1 MRRIGLIATMIAPA
15 FSMAGCADIPAAL
28 RQPVEAKAQSPADGE
43 EMVLANISPYSF
55 VRDTPA
61 ALASLMHPLAPTLG
75 RNDLVEACRAMVEKS
90 AEAHGAERVEAVSAG
105 PQRRVRDGYVA
116 PVQFRILYPGFLR
129 SQVRQAKLT
138 CKTDR
143 EGKILDAQP

>member
-1 MRRIGLIATMIAPA
+1 LIAVA
-15 FSMAGCADIPAAL
+15 FSMAGCAEPPAAL
-28 RQPVEAKAQSPADGE
+28 RQPVEAKAQSPAVGE
-43 EMVLANISPYSF
+43 DHFLADIPPYSF

-61 ALASLMHPLAPTLG
+61 ALASLMHPLAPAPG

-90 AEAHGAERVEAVSAG
+90 AEAYGAAWVEAVSAG

-116 PVQFRILYPGFLR
+116 PVQFRILYPGVLR